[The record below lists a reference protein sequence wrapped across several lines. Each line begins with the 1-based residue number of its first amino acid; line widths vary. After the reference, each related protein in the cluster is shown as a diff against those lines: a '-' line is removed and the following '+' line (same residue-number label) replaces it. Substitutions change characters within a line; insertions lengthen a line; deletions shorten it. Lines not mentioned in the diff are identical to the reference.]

1 MAGKKKNISGRK
13 KAVQKRQKQKELKK
27 KRWIFAFFTVM
38 IMSTL
43 LTAAYFLGSSRHSV
57 VQKSTLNLNEKQPKA
72 KLDITH
78 SKNHIAKKTF
88 EVYEEYPKSEKI
100 GFGLEDL
107 IKKTRN
113 HSLRTLHEAKITK
126 GKPLLVLIIDD
137 VSQKRQLAAIHALPF
152 HITPSIFPPSQMN
165 RYSYRLARG
174 LKHYMI
180 HLPMQSSSAKM
191 NRFTKTMKITDSNE
205 RIAARIQ
212 EIRKFFPTAVFVN
225 NHTGSVFTSN
235 YAAMR
240 RAYIELKRNGFI
252 FIDSRTTSHSVVRK
266 ITKIYKA
273 PYIARDI
280 FLDNVQKRSA
290 ILAQLKKAV
299 RIAKQRG
306 YAIAIGHPH
315 PATLDAL
322 KHAKSVLA
330 SVQTVYIDEFYRR
343 IYGRITYH

>member
-1 MAGKKKNISGRK
+1 MAGKKKSISGRK
-13 KAVQKRQKQKELKK
+13 RAAQKRQKQKEVKK
-27 KRWIFAFFTVM
+27 KKWLFAFLTVA
-38 IMSTL
+38 IMTTL
-43 LTAAYFLGSSRHSV
+43 LGAAFFLGNSRHSIV
-57 VQKSTLNLNEKQPKA
+57 KKSTLHQKKSVSNA
-72 KLDITH
+72 AH
-78 SKNHIAKKTF
+78 SKVHIAKKAF
-88 EVYEEYPKSEKI
+88 EVYEEYPKFEKT

-107 IKKTRN
+107 IRKTKSNSLANTRN
-113 HSLRTLHEAKITK
+113 VTTSRNH
-126 GKPLLVLIIDD
+126 KPMLILIIDD
-137 VSQKRQLAAIHALPF
+137 VSQKRQLAAIRALPY

-191 NRFTKTMKITDSNE
+191 NNFTKTMKITDSY
-205 RIAARIQ
+205 RQIAARVR
-212 EIRKFFPTAVFVN
+212 EIRKYFPSAVFVN

-252 FIDSRTTSHSVVRK
+252 FVDSRTTGHSTVRK
-266 ITKIYKA
+266 ITQLYKDH
-273 PYIARDI
+273 YIARDI

-299 RIAKQRG
+299 RIAKHRG

-322 KHAKSVLA
+322 RHARSILS

-343 IYGRITYH
+343 IYGRIPYH

>member
-1 MAGKKKNISGRK
+1 M
-13 KAVQKRQKQKELKK
+13 
-27 KRWIFAFFTVM
+27 
-38 IMSTL
+38 
-43 LTAAYFLGSSRHSV
+43 
-57 VQKSTLNLNEKQPKA
+57 
-72 KLDITH
+72 
-78 SKNHIAKKTF
+78 
-88 EVYEEYPKSEKI
+88 
-100 GFGLEDL
+100 
-107 IKKTRN
+107 
-113 HSLRTLHEAKITK
+113 
-126 GKPLLVLIIDD
+126 LVLIIDD
-137 VSQKRQLAAIHALPF
+137 VSQKRQLAAIHALPY

-191 NRFTKTMKITDSNE
+191 NRFTKTMKVTDSNE

-266 ITKIYKA
+266 ITKIYKG

-343 IYGRITYH
+343 IYGRIPYH